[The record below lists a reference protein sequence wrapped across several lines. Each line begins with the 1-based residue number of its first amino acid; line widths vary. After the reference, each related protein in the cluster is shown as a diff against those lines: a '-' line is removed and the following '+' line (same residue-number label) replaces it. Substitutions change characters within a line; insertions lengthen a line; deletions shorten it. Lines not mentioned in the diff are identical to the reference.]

1 MAATAVKTDG
11 YEPRLKR
18 TYVDEIRPRLARD
31 RSLNVMAVPRLV
43 KIVVNM
49 GVGEAVRETKTLD
62 EELAGAVAHPAPV
75 QFPCPLDQLV
85 AGAGDHLGTGERSL
99 VVTPESTVTQRASL
113 RPERKARGGR
123 IPGEVCNRRATQR
136 FGDAGALE
144 RERN

>member
-1 MAATAVKTDG
+1 MAARAVKTDG

-62 EELAGAVAHPAPV
+62 EAVAHLPIITGPK
-75 QFPCPLDQLV
+75 P
-85 AGAGDHLGTGERSL
+85 LGT
-99 VVTPESTVTQRASL
+99 
-113 RPERKARGGR
+113 KARRSIARLQLPEGVPIGAKGTLRGG
-123 IPGEVCNRRATQR
+123 PVW
-136 FGDAGALE
+136 
-144 RERN
+144 